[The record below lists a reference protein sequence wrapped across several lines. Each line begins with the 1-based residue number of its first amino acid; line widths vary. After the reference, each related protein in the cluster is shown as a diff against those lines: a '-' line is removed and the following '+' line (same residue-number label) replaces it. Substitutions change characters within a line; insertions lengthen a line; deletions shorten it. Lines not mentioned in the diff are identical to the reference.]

1 MSEWLKDTTGLSPV
15 DKQLL
20 TQLSVLL
27 VVWKDFHKERTQCL
41 IQKH

>member
-20 TQLSVLL
+20 SVVSCWLSG
-27 VVWKDFHKERTQCL
+27 KIFIRKEPSA
-41 IQKH
+41 